1 MVLAWLPITL
11 AVAAV
16 SVTGIHGVQE
26 AVVDD
31 AVTETP
37 LVSPHQQALEAYR
50 DVPTHPDLLG
60 QPGEPIIP
68 LQTPRDVARPCTT
81 IFGYLP
87 YWESSANIHWNLLTH
102 VACFSVEVKGDGSL
116 SSLHGWPWTGVINSA
131 HANGVKV
138 VLVATCFNDPNIS
151 MLINSATYKAN
162 FFANIKSKMLL
173 GADGLNIDFE
183 GTGSW
188 RSQIHTFMAE
198 LTAYLHA
205 EIPGS
210 EVTFAGP
217 SVNYSSTW
225 DLLSLAQSCDG
236 IFIMGYAFWGSWS
249 TSTGPNAPLTG
260 GTYNITNT
268 VVTQY
273 YPVTQVMPEKLILGV
288 PYYGNHWTT
297 SASTARA
304 TVIDFI
310 GSTRFTNDQPNSQ
323 TYGRLWDT
331 TSQTP
336 WYTYQVSSVWH
347 QVWYDDAESLGL
359 KYQLAEDHGLQGVGM
374 WALNYDGTRSELWN
388 ELQTRYVSG
397 CCAHETVASEV
408 TLFEDDFDAGTSAA
422 NWSVYPS
429 SSDYTAEFAYDYS
442 VRSIPAAPH
451 SSGTTIGVKFT
462 VNKNDAVA
470 ATAALSAYPLGQVF
484 SGDYALRF
492 DMWINYN
499 GGAGGGTGSTEFMMA
514 GLNTAGTRV
523 IWPSNAAS
531 DGYTFAVDGEGGAAD
546 DYRAYQ
552 GPTEYAIG
560 SGVYVPKTLNNTD
573 TMYLAMFPSTLYETA
588 GVPGKQWVEVDIRQ
602 TGSALEWRINGV
614 KLASIANP
622 TVTAGNVML
631 GYMDPYASI
640 ASPAADNFI
649 IYDNVR
655 VVQLAESDCNGNSVA
670 DACETIA
677 DGDYD
682 ADGVVQW
689 ADFVAMADCWSGPGE
704 APAPIQVTC
713 APVCLAAF
721 DLAGDGDIDLADF
734 AAFQPLFE
742 Q

>member
-1 MVLAWLPITL
+1 MFSWLAFTSL
-11 AVAAV
+11 AAFAALLGNGAPLQ
-16 SVTGIHGVQE
+16 SE
-26 AVVDD
+26 SVVD
-31 AVTETP
+31 AEWPP
-37 LVSPHQQALEAYR
+37 LISPHQQALEEHG
-50 DVPTHPDLLG
+50 DTPTHPDLLG
-60 QPGEPIIP
+60 PPGEPILP
-68 LQTPRDVARPCTT
+68 LQARRDAAGLCAT

-87 YWESSANIHWNLLTH
+87 YWESAANIHWNLLTH
-102 VACFSVEVKGDGSL
+102 VACFSVEVRGDGSL
-116 SSLHGWPWTGVINSA
+116 SSVHGWPWTSVINSA

-138 VLVATCFNDPNIS
+138 ILVATCFNDPNIS

-162 FFANIKSKMLL
+162 FFTNIRNQMLL
-173 GADGLNIDFE
+173 GSADGLNIDFE
-183 GTGSW
+183 GTGTW

-198 LTAYLHA
+198 LTSYMHTQ
-205 EIPGS
+205 IPGS

-217 SVNYSSTW
+217 AVNYGAW
-225 DLLSLAQSCDG
+225 DLLSLAKSCDG

-249 TSTGPNAPLTG
+249 STSGPCAPLTG

-288 PYYGNHWTT
+288 PYYGGHWTT
-297 SASTARA
+297 ASSAARA
-304 TVIDFI
+304 SVIAWI
-310 GSTRFTNDQPNSQ
+310 GSTRFFNDQPNSQ
-323 TYGRLWDT
+323 TYGRQWET

-336 WYTYQVSSVWH
+336 WYYYQVSDVWH

-359 KYQLAEDHGLQGVGM
+359 KYQLAEDRGLQGVGM

-388 ELQTRYVSG
+388 ELQTRYLNG
-397 CCAHETVASEV
+397 CCAHQTVAAEV
-408 TLFEDDFDAGTSAA
+408 TLLEDDFDGGTSAA

-442 VRSIPAAPH
+442 VRGIPAAPH
-451 SSGTTIGVKFT
+451 SNGTTVGMRFT

-499 GGAGGGTGSTEFMMA
+499 GGAGGGIGSTEFMMA
-514 GLNTAGTRV
+514 GLNASGTRV

-531 DGYTFAVDGEGGAAD
+531 DGYTFAVDGEGGASN
-546 DYRAYQ
+546 DYRAYN
-552 GPTEYAIG
+552 GPTEYTTS
-560 SGVYVPKTLNNTD
+560 SGFYVAKSQDHTD
-573 TMYLAMFPSTLYETA
+573 TLYKALFPTPPYETI

-602 TGSALEWRINGV
+602 VGNRLEWRINGV
-614 KLASIANP
+614 KLAAITNP
-622 TVTAGNVML
+622 TVTTGNVML
-631 GYMDPYASI
+631 GYMDPYSSI

-655 VVQLAESDCNGNSVA
+655 VVQLPEADCNGNSVA
-670 DACETIA
+670 DACESIA
-677 DGDYD
+677 EGDYD
-682 ADGVVQW
+682 ADGLVHW
-689 ADFVAMADCWSGPGE
+689 EDFEAFGNCWSGPGS
-704 APAPIQVTC
+704 APAPAQITC

-734 AAFQPLFE
+734 ATFQTLFGP
-742 Q
+742 